1 MVSITMGFQLYKA
14 LAHWTA
20 ARRFLGSEEVLDLDI
35 SSSSEVPLD
44 PLEPDSEDTWLPIR
58 GKISRT

>member
-1 MVSITMGFQLYKA
+1 MTMGLQLNKA

-35 SSSSEVPLD
+35 SSSSEVPPD
-44 PLEPDSEDTWLPIR
+44 PLMPDSGVPWLPIR
-58 GKISRT
+58 ERIIGT